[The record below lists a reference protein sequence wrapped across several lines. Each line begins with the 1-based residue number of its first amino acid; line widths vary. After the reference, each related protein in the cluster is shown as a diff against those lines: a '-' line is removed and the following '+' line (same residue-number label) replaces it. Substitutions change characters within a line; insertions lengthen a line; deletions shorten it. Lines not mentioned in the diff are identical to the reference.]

1 MRNRGVSVKPAQALP
16 VAAPLDVARVRAD
29 FPLLSRPTRGRP
41 LVYLDNANS
50 TQKPRLVIDT
60 ELRFYTEQYANIHRG
75 VYLLSQEATEAY
87 DRARARVAAFVNA
100 KSVREIVFVR
110 GTTEAINLVAHSWG
124 GANLRP
130 GDEVLISA
138 MEHHSGIVPWQLACE
153 ASGAVLR
160 VIPVDD
166 DGELILEEAER
177 LFTHRTKILSVIHVS
192 NALGTVNPVKDLV
205 AMARARG
212 VPVLLDGAQTISHR
226 AVDVQDL
233 GCDFYVFSGHKL
245 FGPTGIGVLW
255 GREAL
260 LDAMP
265 PYQSGGNMIETVTF
279 AKTTFAPLPFKFEAG
294 TTNIAG
300 TLGLASAIDYVTGV
314 GYDAIAAHE
323 QKLLDRVLDGLDS
336 VPGVRL
342 IGRPKERVGVL
353 SLTIDGV
360 HPHDAGTILDLE
372 GIAVRAGHHCV
383 QPLMARFGV
392 PATVRASLAFY
403 NTVEECDA
411 LVAGLRKC
419 VEVFRG

>member
-1 MRNRGVSVKPAQALP
+1 MTVKPAR
-16 VAAPLDVARVRAD
+16 VASAPSWDITRVRED
-29 FPLLSRPTRGRP
+29 FPILGRPLRGRP

-50 TQKPRLVIDT
+50 TQKPKTVIET
-60 ELRFYTEQYANIHRG
+60 ESRFYTEQYANIHRG

-87 DRARARVAAFVNA
+87 DRARATVARFLNA
-100 KSVREIVFVR
+100 KSVREVVFVR
-110 GTTEAINLVAHSWG
+110 GTTEAINLVASSWG
-124 GANLRP
+124 RTHLGS

-153 ASGAVLR
+153 TKGARLR

-166 DGELILEEAER
+166 DGDLILEEAER
-177 LFTHRTKILSVIHVS
+177 LFTSRTKMLSLIHVS
-192 NALGTVNPVKDLV
+192 NALGTVNPVKELV
-205 AMARARG
+205 AMARSRG

-233 GCDFYVFSGHKL
+233 GCDFYAFSGHKL

-255 GREAL
+255 GREEL

-265 PYQSGGNMIETVTF
+265 PYQGGGNMIANVTF
-279 AKTTFAPLPFKFEAG
+279 EKTTYAPLPFKFEAG

-300 TLGLASAIDYVTGV
+300 TLGMAAAIDYVSGL

-323 QKLLDRVLDGLDS
+323 QTLLDRVLAGLATLPQ
-336 VPGVRL
+336 VTL

-353 SLTIDGV
+353 SLTVDGV

-392 PATVRASLAFY
+392 PATIRASLAFY
-403 NTVEECDA
+403 NTEEECDA
-411 LVAGLRKC
+411 LVSGLRKC

>member
-1 MRNRGVSVKPAQALP
+1 VKPAQAP
-16 VAAPLDVARVRAD
+16 PIAAAWDVSRVRGD
-29 FPLLSRPTRGRP
+29 FPILSRPMRGHP

-50 TQKPRLVIDT
+50 TQKPRSVIET
-60 ELRFYTEQYANIHRG
+60 ETRFYTEQYANIHRG
-75 VYLLSQEATEAY
+75 VYHLSQEATVAY
-87 DRARARVAAFVNA
+87 DRARSRVARFVNA
-100 KSVREIVFVR
+100 KSDREIVFVR
-110 GTTEAINLVAHSWG
+110 GTTEAINLVASSWG
-124 GANLRP
+124 GAHLGP

-138 MEHHSGIVPWQLACE
+138 MEHHSGIVPWQMACE
-153 ASGAVLR
+153 AKGATLR

-166 DGELILEEAER
+166 DGELILDEAER
-177 LFTHRTKILSVIHVS
+177 LFTSRTKILSVIHVS
-192 NALGTVNPVKDLV
+192 NALGTVNPVKELV
-205 AMARARG
+205 AMAKARG
-212 VPVLLDGAQTISHR
+212 VPVLLDGAQTISHL

-255 GREAL
+255 GRGEL
-260 LDAMP
+260 LDTMP
-265 PYQSGGNMIETVTF
+265 PYQGGGNMIELVTF
-279 AKTTFAPLPFKFEAG
+279 EKTTYAPLPFKFEAG

-300 TLGLASAIDYVTGV
+300 TLGLASAIDYVAGL

-323 QKLLDRVLDGLDS
+323 QALIDRLLAGLAT
-336 VPGVRL
+336 VPEVHI
-342 IGRPKERVGVL
+342 IGKPKERVGVF

-360 HPHDAGTILDLE
+360 HPHDAGTILDLD

-392 PATVRASLAFY
+392 PATIRASLAFY
-403 NTVEECDA
+403 NTAEECDA

>member
-1 MRNRGVSVKPAQALP
+1 V
-16 VAAPLDVARVRAD
+16 LDVARIRAD
-29 FPLLSRPTRGRP
+29 FPLLSRPMHGRP

-50 TQKPRLVIDT
+50 TQKPRSVIDT
-60 ELRFYTEQYANIHRG
+60 ESRFYTEQYANIHRG

-87 DRARARVAAFVNA
+87 DRARARVARFLNA
-100 KSVREIVFVR
+100 QNVREIVFVR
-110 GTTEAINLVAHSWG
+110 GTTEAINLVASSWG
-124 GANLRP
+124 GANLHP

-153 ASGAVLR
+153 ATGARLR

-177 LFTHRTKILSVIHVS
+177 LLTPRTKMLSVIHVS
-192 NALGTVNPVKDLV
+192 NALGTVNPVKELV
-205 AMARARG
+205 AMAKARG

-233 GCDFYVFSGHKL
+233 GCDFYAFSGHKL

-260 LDAMP
+260 LATMP

-279 AKTTFAPLPFKFEAG
+279 AKTTYAPLPFKFEAG

-300 TLGLASAIDYVTGV
+300 ALGLASAIDYVMGI
-314 GYDAIAAHE
+314 GYDAIASHE
-323 QKLLDRVLDGLDS
+323 RSLLDRVFQGLAS
-336 VPGVRL
+336 IPTVHL
-342 IGRPKERVGVL
+342 IGRPKEQVAVL

-392 PATVRASLAFY
+392 PATIRASLAFY
-403 NTVEECDA
+403 NTEDECDA
-411 LVAGLRKC
+411 LLSGLRKC

>member
-1 MRNRGVSVKPAQALP
+1 MNVKPAQAP
-16 VAAPLDVARVRAD
+16 VVAAAWDVARIRAD
-29 FPLLSRPTRGRP
+29 FPLLSRPMRGHP

-50 TQKPRLVIDT
+50 TQKPRSVIDT
-60 ELRFYTEQYANIHRG
+60 ESRFYAEQYANIHRG

-87 DRARARVAAFVNA
+87 DRARARVASFLNA
-100 KSVREIVFVR
+100 GSVREIVFVR
-110 GTTEAINLVAHSWG
+110 GTTEAINLVASSWG
-124 GANLRP
+124 GANLGP

-153 ASGAVLR
+153 AHGASLR

-177 LFTHRTKILSVIHVS
+177 LFTHRTKMLSLIHVS
-192 NALGTVNPVKDLV
+192 NALGTVNPVKELV
-205 AMARARG
+205 AMAKARG

-255 GREAL
+255 AREAL

-265 PYQSGGNMIETVTF
+265 PYQGGGNMIETVTF
-279 AKTTFAPLPFKFEAG
+279 AKTTYAPLPFKFEAG

-300 TLGLASAIDYVTGV
+300 TLGLASAIDYVAAV

-323 QKLLDRVLDGLDS
+323 QKLVDRVLAGLATL
-336 VPGVRL
+336 PEVRM
-342 IGRPKERVGVL
+342 IGNPKDRVGVF
-353 SLTIDGV
+353 SMTIDGV

-392 PATVRASLAFY
+392 PATIRASLAFY
-403 NTVEECDA
+403 NTAEECDA
-411 LVAGLRKC
+411 LLSGLRKC

>member
-1 MRNRGVSVKPAQALP
+1 MNPHQALNP
-16 VAAPLDVARVRAD
+16 AVAFDVHRIRRD
-29 FPLLSRPTRGRP
+29 FPMLDRTTRGRP

-50 TQKPRLVIDT
+50 TQKPRTVIDT
-60 ELRFYTEQYANIHRG
+60 ETRFYAEQYSNIHRG

-87 DRARARVAAFVNA
+87 DAARAKVASFLNA
-100 KSVREIVFVR
+100 RSPKEIVFVR
-110 GTTEAINLVAHSWG
+110 GTTEAINLVASSWG
-124 GANLRP
+124 RKNLKA
-130 GDEVLISA
+130 GDEVLISG

-153 ASGAVLR
+153 ATGAKLA

-166 DGELILEEAER
+166 AGELDLASAER
-177 LFTHRTKILSVIHVS
+177 LIGPKTKILSLIHIS
-192 NALGTVNPVKDLV
+192 NALGTVNPVKRLI
-205 AMARARG
+205 AMAKAHG

-226 AVDVQDL
+226 AVDVTDL

-255 GREAL
+255 AKEEI

-265 PYQSGGNMIETVTF
+265 PYQGGGNMIHTVTF
-279 AKTTFAPLPFKFEAG
+279 EKTTYAPLPFKFEAG

-300 TLGLASAIDYVTGV
+300 TLGLAAAIDYIAGI
-314 GYDAIAAHE
+314 GYDAIGAQE
-323 QKLLDRVLDGLDS
+323 DKLLDRALSGIAT
-336 VPGVRL
+336 VPQARL
-342 IGRPKERVGVL
+342 TASPKDRVSVL

-383 QPLMARFGV
+383 QPLMAKFGV
-392 PATVRASLAFY
+392 PATIRASFAFY

>member
-1 MRNRGVSVKPAQALP
+1 VKPAAALP
-16 VAAPLDVARVRAD
+16 VAAAWDVSRVRGD
-29 FPLLSRPTRGRP
+29 FPLLGRPMRGRP

-50 TQKPRLVIDT
+50 TQKPRSVIDT
-60 ELRFYTEQYANIHRG
+60 ESRFYTEQYANIHRG
-75 VYLLSQEATEAY
+75 VYLLSQEATVAY
-87 DRARARVAAFVNA
+87 DQARARVALFLNA
-100 KSVREIVFVR
+100 RSDREIVFVR
-110 GTTEAINLVAHSWG
+110 GTTEAINLVASSWG
-124 GANLRP
+124 GANLGP

-138 MEHHSGIVPWQLACE
+138 MEHHSGIVPWQMACE
-153 ASGAVLR
+153 ATGANLR

-166 DGELILEEAER
+166 DGELILEAAER
-177 LFTHRTKILSVIHVS
+177 LFTPRTKILSVIHVS
-192 NALGTVNPVKDLV
+192 NALGTVNPVKELV

-233 GCDFYVFSGHKL
+233 DCDFYVFSGHKL

-255 GREAL
+255 GREEL

-265 PYQSGGNMIETVTF
+265 PYQGGGNMIELVTF
-279 AKTTFAPLPFKFEAG
+279 EKTTYAPLPFKFEAG

-300 TLGLASAIDYVTGV
+300 TLGLAEAIDYVAGL

-323 QKLLDRVLDGLDS
+323 QKLVDRLLAGLS
-336 VPGVRL
+336 TVPEVRL
-342 IGRPKERVGVL
+342 IGSPKERVGVF
-353 SLTIDGV
+353 SMTIDGV

-392 PATVRASLAFY
+392 PATIRASLALY
-403 NTVEECDA
+403 NTAEECDA

>member
-1 MRNRGVSVKPAQALP
+1 MSVKPAHDLS
-16 VAAPLDVARVRAD
+16 VATPFDVQRVRSD
-29 FPLLSRPTRGRP
+29 FPILGRPMRGRP

-50 TQKPRLVIDT
+50 TQKPRSVIDT
-60 ELRFYTEQYANIHRG
+60 ESRFYAEQYANIHRG
-75 VYLLSQEATEAY
+75 VYLLSQEATVAY
-87 DRARARVAAFVNA
+87 DRARAEVARFLNA
-100 KSVREIVFVR
+100 KSAREIVFVR
-110 GTTEAINLVAHSWG
+110 GTTEAINLVASSWG
-124 GANLRP
+124 GSHLGP

-153 ASGAVLR
+153 AKGASLK

-177 LFTHRTKILSVIHVS
+177 LFTPRTKILSVIHVS

-205 AMARARG
+205 AMAQSRG

-255 GREAL
+255 GRETL

-265 PYQSGGNMIETVTF
+265 PYQGGGNMIELVTF
-279 AKTTFAPLPFKFEAG
+279 KKTTYAPLPFKFEAG

-300 TLGLASAIDYVTGV
+300 TLGLAKAIDYVAGV

-323 QKLLDRVLDGLDS
+323 QKLIDRLLAGLS
-336 VPGVRL
+336 TVPQVRL
-342 IGRPKERVGVL
+342 IGRPNDRVGVF
-353 SLTIDGV
+353 SMTIDGV

-392 PATVRASLAFY
+392 PATIRASLALY

>member
-1 MRNRGVSVKPAQALP
+1 VKPANALP
-16 VAAPLDVARVRAD
+16 VAAAWDVSRVRED
-29 FPLLSRPTRGRP
+29 FPLLGRPMRGRP

-50 TQKPRLVIDT
+50 TQKPRSVIDT
-60 ELRFYTEQYANIHRG
+60 ESRFYAEQYANIHRG
-75 VYLLSQEATEAY
+75 VYLLSQEATVAY
-87 DRARARVAAFVNA
+87 DRARARVARFLNA
-100 KSVREIVFVR
+100 RSDREIVFVR
-110 GTTEAINLVAHSWG
+110 GTTEAINLVASSWG
-124 GANLRP
+124 GANLGP

-138 MEHHSGIVPWQLACE
+138 MEHHSGIVPWQMACE
-153 ASGAVLR
+153 AKGASLR

-166 DGELILEEAER
+166 GGELILEEAER
-177 LFTHRTKILSVIHVS
+177 LFTPRTKILSVIHVS
-192 NALGTVNPVKDLV
+192 NALGTVNPVKELV

-212 VPVLLDGAQTISHR
+212 VSVLLDGAQTISHR

-233 GCDFYVFSGHKL
+233 DCDFYVFSGHKL

-255 GREAL
+255 GREEL

-265 PYQSGGNMIETVTF
+265 PYQGGGNMIELVTF
-279 AKTTFAPLPFKFEAG
+279 EKTTYAPLPFKFEAG

-300 TLGLASAIDYVTGV
+300 TLGLAKAIDYVAGL

-323 QKLLDRVLDGLDS
+323 QKLVDRLLAGLS
-336 VPGVRL
+336 TVPEVRL
-342 IGRPKERVGVL
+342 IGRPKERVGVF
-353 SLTIDGV
+353 SMTIDGV

-392 PATVRASLAFY
+392 PATIRASLALY
-403 NTVEECDA
+403 NTAEECDA